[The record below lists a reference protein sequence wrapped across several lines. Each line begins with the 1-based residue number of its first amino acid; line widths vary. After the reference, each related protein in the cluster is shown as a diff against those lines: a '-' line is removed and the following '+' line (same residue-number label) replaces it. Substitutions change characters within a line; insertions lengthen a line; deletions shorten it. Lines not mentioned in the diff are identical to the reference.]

1 MEKEAPFK
9 GMSYGPR
16 LFHKPLKVYGEDV
29 KLEAV
34 MLRLFVENTER
45 DQIQYHG
52 SWGSLQAIES
62 K

>member
-52 SWGSLQAIES
+52 S
-62 K
+62 